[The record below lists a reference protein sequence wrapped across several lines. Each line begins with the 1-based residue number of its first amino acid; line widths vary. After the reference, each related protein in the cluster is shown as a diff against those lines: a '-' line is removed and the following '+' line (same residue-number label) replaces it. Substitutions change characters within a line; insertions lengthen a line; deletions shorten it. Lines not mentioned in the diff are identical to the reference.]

1 MNFLDNALP
10 CRDED
15 PELFFVTGPGQAS
28 AHQLEAAKAVCRRCP
43 VAAACG
49 EWALSTGQ
57 DFGVWGGLSEDER
70 RAVRRARPAR
80 RPCRAGPR
88 TPRSER
94 ARRRAEAIA
103 RVEQGDRID
112 DVAAQA
118 GVSRR
123 TLDRW
128 RADAR
133 TSA

>member
-70 RAVRRARPAR
+70 RAVRRARTAR
-80 RPCRAGPR
+80 RPFRTAGDHGIPSHPGTNVTLTRAHEDSVNTR
-88 TPRSER
+88 
-94 ARRRAEAIA
+94 
-103 RVEQGDRID
+103 
-112 DVAAQA
+112 
-118 GVSRR
+118 
-123 TLDRW
+123 
-128 RADAR
+128 
-133 TSA
+133 

>member
-15 PELFFVTGPGQAS
+15 PELFFVVGSGPA
-28 AHQLEAAKAVCRRCP
+28 AEHQLDAAKAVCRRCP
-43 VAAACG
+43 AMAACR

-57 DFGVWGGLSEDER
+57 IGVWGGLSEDER
-70 RAVRRARPAR
+70 RALRRGRTAG